1 MLNVI
6 KVRNE
11 MASFKEL
18 EVFKLSVL
26 YVKSIYQ
33 ITKSYPKEEKFS
45 LVSQLRNAA
54 IGIPSCIAE
63 STGRRTANDRK
74 HFIDIAIAS
83 LYETHSQLIVS
94 ETLEYISKERLNNA
108 EPFIEKLKAKLIA
121 YQNSIKDRPSND

>member
-1 MLNVI
+1 
-6 KVRNE
+6 
-11 MASFKEL
+11 MASFKKL
-18 EVFKLSVL
+18 EVFKLSVQ

-33 ITKSYPKEEKFS
+33 ITKSYPKEEKYG
-45 LVSQLRNAA
+45 LISQLRDAA

-74 HFIDIAIAS
+74 HFIDIALAS

-94 ETLEYISKERLNNA
+94 EALEYIAKERLNNA

-121 YQNSIKDRPSND
+121 YQNSIKDRPSST

>member
-1 MLNVI
+1 
-6 KVRNE
+6 

-18 EVFKLSVL
+18 KVFKLSVK

-33 ITKSYPKEEKFS
+33 ITQSFQKEEKFG
-45 LVSQLRNAA
+45 LVSQMRDAA

-63 STGRRTANDRK
+63 STRRTANDRK
-74 HFIDIAIAS
+74 HFINIALAS

-94 ETLEYISKERLNNA
+94 EALEDIAEERLNNA

-121 YQNSIKDRPSND
+121 YQNSIKDRPSNIYRLS

>member
-1 MLNVI
+1 
-6 KVRNE
+6 

-18 EVFKLSVL
+18 EVFKLSVQ

-33 ITKSYPKEEKFS
+33 ITKSYPKEEKYG
-45 LVSQLRNAA
+45 LISQLRDAA

-74 HFIDIAIAS
+74 HFIDIALAS

-94 ETLEYISKERLNNA
+94 EALEYIAKERLNNA

-121 YQNSIKDRPSND
+121 YQNSIKDSESYFS

>member
-33 ITKSYPKEEKFS
+33 ITKSYPKEEKIS
-45 LVSQLRNAA
+45 LVSELRNAA

>member
-1 MLNVI
+1 
-6 KVRNE
+6 

-18 EVFKLSVL
+18 EVFKLSVQ

-33 ITKSYPKEEKFS
+33 ITKSYPKEEKYG
-45 LVSQLRNAA
+45 LISQLRDAA

-74 HFIDIAIAS
+74 HFIDIALAS

-94 ETLEYISKERLNNA
+94 EALEYIAKERLNNA

-121 YQNSIKDRPSND
+121 YQNSIKDRPSST

>member
-1 MLNVI
+1 
-6 KVRNE
+6 

-18 EVFKLSVL
+18 EVFKLSVQ

-33 ITKSYPKEEKFS
+33 ITKSYPKEEKYG
-45 LVSQLRNAA
+45 LVSQLRDAA

-74 HFIDIAIAS
+74 HFIDIALAS

-94 ETLEYISKERLNNA
+94 EALEYIAKDRLNNA

-121 YQNSIKDRPSND
+121 YQNSIKNRPSNT